1 MEKRF
6 LKKKEEEAE
15 LKNQKWFINNGKT
28 ILKPRDADETR
39 PKDQW
44 HFFCFKFLAYAFQFN
59 QIQMEVERDFSA

>member
-6 LKKKEEEAE
+6 FLKKEEEAE

-39 PKDQW
+39 PKDQ
-44 HFFCFKFLAYAFQFN
+44 
-59 QIQMEVERDFSA
+59 